1 MERMKILEQNAREQ
15 WESTTRHN
23 ASELSQKTEPEEIIA
38 KTVLFTWLPWFETT
52 TPEEGQKDTSTK
64 TGQLSK
70 FRQAIGVGSW
80 REITLYGKRKTPI
93 TNEIP
98 ETSALCVNSAS
109 VTASLISTFIIT
121 FVCFVPY
128 LKYTDL

>member
-1 MERMKILEQNAREQ
+1 MEQMKVLEQNAREQ
-15 WESTTRHN
+15 WKNTTQHN
-23 ASELSQKTEPEEIIA
+23 ASKLSQQTEPEEIIT
-38 KTVLFTWLPWFETT
+38 KTILFTWLPWFETT
-52 TPEEGQKDTSTK
+52 TPEGQKDMSTK

-80 REITLYGKRKTPI
+80 REITLHGKRKTPI

-121 FVCFVPY
+121 FVCFVSY
-128 LKYTDL
+128 LKYTDS